1 MSPLKAALLA
11 SLERYFAFAAA
22 FVTSIIISR
31 LLTPSEVGTFSVA
44 MAITGIAGVI
54 REFGAASFIV
64 RAPTIDVKHES
75 CAFGLSMLMG
85 WSIGGLLLIVAPFI
99 GPLFRNDSVTPILQ
113 LLSLN
118 FFLVPFG
125 TVQSSLLQRAMRFD
139 VLTRI
144 GIASALVSMTTS
156 IGLAWLG
163 FGAYALAFGAIS
175 MTLTASM
182 LSILWGPSPWFRTPR
197 LRDARELL
205 TFGLQSTG
213 LSMVWE
219 INARFPDFVLG
230 HAQGMHAAGLLSR
243 ASSLV
248 SNVNDVL
255 MRGIGTVALPYL
267 SQIQRDSGNA
277 NGAHLRMASIVTAV
291 GIPFFGALAYLATPI
306 TLILY
311 GEQWLEITTA
321 LQLICLAYALALP
334 FSFQLQLIIAKGC
347 LGAQLKA
354 SLGMLLV
361 RFIIVGSGAYLG
373 GLNGL
378 AVATVIAHL
387 VSLWVGSIAVWPSLG
402 VTWQDYGH
410 VASENIPFLLLTL
423 IASAIVEIIIRT
435 WPINAVSTILIYS
448 TIIGFFLIVVLLI
461 TKHPIAEHLKRIID
475 RFITSKNKNAL

>member
-182 LSILWGPSPWFRTPR
+182 LSILWGPAPWFRAPR
-197 LRDARELL
+197 LRDAHELL

-277 NGAHLRMASIVTAV
+277 NGAHLRMASIVTGL

-387 VSLWVGSIAVWPSLG
+387 VSLWVGSVAVWPLLG
-402 VTWQDYGH
+402 VTWRDYAK
-410 VASENIPFLLLTL
+410 VISENGLIILITLASVIIFEIFCKKNNLSHILEIILYSILLGTLLLTTL
-423 IASAIVEIIIRT
+423 WCT
-435 WPINAVSTILIYS
+435 N
-448 TIIGFFLIVVLLI
+448 
-461 TKHPIAEHLKRIID
+461 HPLSLYLKRLRI
-475 RFITSKNKNAL
+475 KL